1 MKWALGVAR
10 PVQGARGYTLEHRC
24 IRFRRIQEDNSLRP
38 VELQICNVVEL
49 FSACPRFSVL
59 TIS

>member
-38 VELQICNVVEL
+38 VEL
-49 FSACPRFSVL
+49 
-59 TIS
+59 